1 LISDSQPIE
10 GTIMNNSSH
19 LDRAQIARQVRQH
32 LESLN
37 AAGVEFL
44 PAGNATVNVAAT
56 IPDTPTT
63 ESQSTDSV
71 NSGPALFAA
80 QASNACAVVKPSDDL
95 PMDQRRLELQLLT
108 ERVTSCTRCTELV
121 ANRSRTVF
129 GVGPIDVELCFIGE
143 APGQEEDRRGE
154 PFVGDA
160 GQLLNR
166 IIVACGLKRE
176 EVYICNI
183 VKCRPPKNRQPLPN
197 EAANCRE
204 HLERQLELIRPK
216 FICALGSVAAQN
228 LLGTTVAISRL
239 RGNFQDFRGIP
250 VMCTFHPAYLLRS
263 PEKKK
268 EVWEDMKKLL
278 ERMGRPVPEPAKR

>member
-1 LISDSQPIE
+1 MSD
-10 GTIMNNSSH
+10 NSP
-19 LDRAQIARQVRQH
+19 LDRAALARQVRQH
-32 LESLN
+32 LDSMK
-37 AAGVEFL
+37 AAGLEYL
-44 PAGNATVNVAAT
+44 PAGRPQVLQTASPVT
-56 IPDTPTT
+56 IREASAPEPERPAPAPLAMSSSSCT
-63 ESQSTDSV
+63 SACNRTDE
-71 NSGPALFAA
+71 
-80 QASNACAVVKPSDDL
+80 QTIE
-95 PMDQRRLELQLLT
+95 QRRQALQVLT
-108 ERVTSCTRCTELV
+108 EQVTACTRCAELV
-121 ANRSRTVF
+121 SNRSRTVF

-160 GQLLNR
+160 GKLLDK

-197 EAANCRE
+197 EAGNCRE
-204 HLERQLELIRPK
+204 FLDRQLQLVRPK
-216 FICALGSVAAQN
+216 FICALGSVAVQN
-228 LLGTTVAISRL
+228 LLGTTTAISRL
-239 RGNFQDFRGIP
+239 RGNFQEYHGIP

-278 ERMGRPVPEPAKR
+278 QWMGRTIPAQRAT